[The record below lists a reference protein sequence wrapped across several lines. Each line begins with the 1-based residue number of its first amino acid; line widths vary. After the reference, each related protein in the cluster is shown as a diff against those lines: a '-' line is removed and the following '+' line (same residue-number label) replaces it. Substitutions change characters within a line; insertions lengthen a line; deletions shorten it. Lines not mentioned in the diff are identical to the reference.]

1 MGKSE
6 GYGLRVTLVEGFVTD
21 FRYRLFQ
28 IAENGK
34 ETILVRQVGM
44 PDLKVVSSQFQSNV
58 SALISS
64 SIVQGIL
71 EQSNC

>member
-1 MGKSE
+1 
-6 GYGLRVTLVEGFVTD
+6 
-21 FRYRLFQ
+21 
-28 IAENGK
+28 
-34 ETILVRQVGM
+34 M

-71 EQSNC
+71 EQNQFFFQFTDARS